1 MSIASR
7 PLTYDDLLAARESGD
22 ERLRLE
28 LIAGEIV
35 VTPSP
40 APMHQIVLRRL
51 LIALDREI
59 GESGAGEV
67 LMAPLDVYLDEFNT
81 LQPDLLVLL
90 RDRQH
95 LLGSARIE
103 AAPSLAAE
111 ILSPSTSGRDR
122 IVKRDLYARFGVPEY
137 WVVDPAAGR
146 VTIYGDLREGRYHQE
161 RTASDVAISV
171 TMPGLSVDLGKLFA
185 PPLPA

>member
-40 APMHQIVLRRL
+40 APMHQVISHRLAVAFDRAIVETNL
-51 LIALDREI
+51 
-59 GESGAGEV
+59 GVVMS
-67 LMAPLDVYLDEFNT
+67 APLDVYLDEFTT

-90 RDRQH
+90 RDRLH

-103 AAPSLAAE
+103 AAPSLAVE

-137 WVVDPAAGR
+137 WLVDPAAGR

-171 TMPGLSVDLGKLFA
+171 TMPELSVDLEKLFA